1 MLQRQL
7 FRLSCAIVLSGMLS
21 CAQAVELGEPLV
33 RSHVGQPLSADIELT
48 SVASEAA
55 SVQAALADPEV
66 YRGASISMHPA
77 LAALNI
83 TIVRRD
89 GKRFLHLASP
99 KAIDAEYVHL
109 FFSLTEN
116 GLSTVRGTTLWFTPD
131 PNPAPPPPPAMPM
144 PAPAAVTT
152 TPVAV
157 AAPIAAVPRPPVAAA
172 IAAPAL
178 RPVRAAQP
186 VACAPQFSAGRIAA
200 CTALDS
206 KNAALSARIVE
217 LEDKVKVLTVAMQA
231 AVEPAPVRP
240 AIKPVALKAA
250 PAKPAAAPSAKPAG
264 STPWLFIGI
273 AGALIAALVG
283 VLVYILLRK
292 RRGKGKGEG
301 TATRAAGLK
310 ARALIVS
317 VRDRLLP
324 AKKAPPEAELAA
336 E

>member
-1 MLQRQL
+1 MFQRQL

-33 RSHVGQPLSADIELT
+33 RSHIGQPLSADIELT
-48 SVASEAA
+48 SMAGEAA

-77 LAALNI
+77 LSALNI

-89 GKRFLHLASP
+89 GKRFLHLVSP
-99 KAIDAEYVHL
+99 KAIDSEYVHL

-116 GLSTVRGTTLWFTPD
+116 GRSTVRGTTLWFTPD
-131 PNPAPPPPPAMPM
+131 PDPAPPPARPLPT
-144 PAPAAVTT
+144 PAA
-152 TPVAV
+152 VAV
-157 AAPIAAVPRPPVAAA
+157 AAPIAAVPRPPLAAA

-178 RPVRAAQP
+178 RPAPAAQP
-186 VACAPQFSAGRIAA
+186 VACAPRLSAVGIAA
-200 CTALDS
+200 CSALDS

-217 LEDKVKVLTVAMQA
+217 LEDKVKVLTVAMQGT
-231 AVEPAPVRP
+231 VEPAPMRP

-250 PAKPAAAPSAKPAG
+250 PAKLAAAHSAKPAG

-273 AGALIAALVG
+273 AGALIAALIG
-283 VLVYILLRK
+283 ALVYILLRK
-292 RRGKGKGEG
+292 RKGKGEG
-301 TATRAAGLK
+301 TATTAAGLK

-324 AKKAPPEAELAA
+324 TKKATPEAELAA